1 MSDYFNLI
9 AARIF
14 YFNSGRIYFHQN
26 KSIYLINVLHA
37 VIGFMLAVKFLLAVS
52 WEVNNSAG
60 WLQLIQCG
68 QLFLTACGHWYLIVR
83 SHLDYSKFGLITV
96 YCSRLLWRFIDI
108 FCIPF
113 IFACI
118 SCVFFIRIFITNV
131 MNDKTSS
138 SPSPLFFS
146 SNRTPEVYLQVPP

>member
-68 QLFLTACGHWYLIVR
+68 QLFLTACGSVISFAFHSYLRVF
-83 SHLDYSKFGLITV
+83 L
-96 YCSRLLWRFIDI
+96 
-108 FCIPF
+108 
-113 IFACI
+113 ACF
-118 SCVFFIRIFITNV
+118 SFVF
-131 MNDKTSS
+131 
-138 SPSPLFFS
+138 L
-146 SNRTPEVYLQVPP
+146 